1 LRSNDAL
8 QKYIIRLVKM
18 GKVET
23 VSQLVESVGKR
34 YRIGEDE
41 VIQAVKALNEEGK
54 IVLEPPPIPADNI
67 LGYLKRVENLWFP
80 LSLLV
85 ILITVLTIYLVPEE
99 SIIKPVRWIFGSI
112 FVLYLPGYLTVEALF
127 PDPTELDNIERIALS
142 IGLSLAITPLI
153 GLILNYTP
161 WGIRLN
167 PVVASLSIY
176 SFILCLA
183 AVYRKFKAN
192 LNRFLTEVKKL
203 E

>member
-1 LRSNDAL
+1 MRSNDAL